1 MAENENKKMVSKD
14 QVISKLKDDG
24 DFDRLRLKII
34 RKLKDNEELRNN
46 IISVVKQSTAL
57 SRAGAE
63 TMKPRQLSDAIYE
76 EVGDKVQSQI
86 SEGLWAIIKSE
97 DGMKSEIAE
106 TVESV
111 YSKLVNP
118 GGIRV
123 VEPSTHD
130 VSLVNKEA
138 GGSCPMKASAG
149 EVDDTVS
156 DNEPKEPPGFIL
168 SHNPNNNNHPS
179 QRQEGLQAMPYVKEP
194 AEEQKEEPQCS
205 QDMLE
210 PPGFSTN
217 VEHKQPCDDN
227 DEDPDVPPGFG

>member
-1 MAENENKKMVSKD
+1 MTENENKRVSKD
-14 QVISKLKDDG
+14 EVISKLKDDG

-34 RKLKDNEELRNN
+34 RRIKDNEELRNS

-63 TMKPRQLSDAIYE
+63 NMKPRQLSDAIYE

-106 TVESV
+106 TVDSV
-111 YSKLVNP
+111 YNKLVNP

-123 VEPSTHD
+123 SEPSTHD
-130 VSLVNKEA
+130 VPLVKKEA
-138 GGSCPMKASAG
+138 DNNGSMKASAG
-149 EVDDTVS
+149 EVDYTVS
-156 DNEPKEPPGFIL
+156 DNEPKEPPGFSM
-168 SHNPNNNNHPS
+168 SHNHNNNSHPS
-179 QRQEGLQAMPYVKEP
+179 QQQEGMQEP
-194 AEEQKEEPQCS
+194 TEEQKKEPQRS

-210 PPGFSTN
+210 TPGLSTN
-217 VEHKQPCDDN
+217 VQHRQPGDDN